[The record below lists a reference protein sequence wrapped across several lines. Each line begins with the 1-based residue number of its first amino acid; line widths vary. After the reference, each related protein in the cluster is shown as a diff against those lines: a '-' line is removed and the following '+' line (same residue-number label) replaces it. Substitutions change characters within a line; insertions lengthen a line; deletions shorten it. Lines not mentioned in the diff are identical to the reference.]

1 MSGGS
6 TRLESRGSKDFT
18 NQSYGNTHTHIEQ
31 MQIVRKNIKQP
42 LKHQVDFSSSLCKK
56 SKQSSPKKMSFFRV
70 DPGDWSSKWC
80 HFQTQRLIVEHRLAV
95 PKNLLA
101 LRGQVPNKKKMLVG
115 RRWSFHK
122 YFLCV
127 YVFFFF
133 CFFVA
138 RGQRPSFF
146 WVFGVSFRERLA
158 QPSPTQWLSDRGE
171 NGRPRGG
178 GLSVVTWRDGW
189 HYMKSLLIA
198 RDPLQWLITS
208 IHRHN
213 HIFMEFQQGFVIL
226 WLIVCHI
233 VPIRI
238 LTMAY

>member
-6 TRLESRGSKDFT
+6 TRLESRGSKNFT

-42 LKHQVDFSSSLCKK
+42 LKHQVDFPSSLCKK

-101 LRGQVPNKKKMLVG
+101 LRGQVPNKKNMLVG

-122 YFLCV
+122 YFLYVYV
-127 YVFFFF
+127 YVFFSFAFLLRGGKGLVFF
-133 CFFVA
+133 GCLVLVL
-138 RGQRPSFF
+138 GSV
-146 WVFGVSFRERLA
+146 W
-158 QPSPTQWLSDRGE
+158 PSPVPPSGCLTGGRMEGLEEAVSQWLLGE
-171 NGRPRGG
+171 MGDT
-178 GLSVVTWRDGW
+178 TWN
-189 HYMKSLLIA
+189 
-198 RDPLQWLITS
+198 P
-208 IHRHN
+208 
-213 HIFMEFQQGFVIL
+213 
-226 WLIVCHI
+226 C
-233 VPIRI
+233 
-238 LTMAY
+238 